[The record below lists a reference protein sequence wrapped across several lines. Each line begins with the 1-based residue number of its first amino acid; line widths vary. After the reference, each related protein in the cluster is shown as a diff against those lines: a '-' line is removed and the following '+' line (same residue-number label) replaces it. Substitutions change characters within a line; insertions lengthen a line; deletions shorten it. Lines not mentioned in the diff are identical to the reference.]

1 MVRLA
6 GVIDD
11 CGAPAA
17 RCAGE
22 AGVGEADDIFV
33 AHSAN
38 RGDEAPQWI
47 EAVEDGGIYHRLRRF
62 ASLLMDFTHISR
74 CGLQILHR
82 LRRFMEID

>member
-1 MVRLA
+1 M
-6 GVIDD
+6 
-11 CGAPAA
+11 APAA

-62 ASLLMDFTHISR
+62 ASLFWITPTSR
-74 CGLQILHR
+74 DVGYKYYTVFDGL
-82 LRRFMEID
+82 